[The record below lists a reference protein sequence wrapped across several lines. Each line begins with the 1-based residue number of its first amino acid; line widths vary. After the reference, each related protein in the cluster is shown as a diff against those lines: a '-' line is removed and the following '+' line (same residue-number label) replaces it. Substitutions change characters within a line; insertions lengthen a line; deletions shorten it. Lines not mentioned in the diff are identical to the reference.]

1 MGLPDFTVYAL
12 IGSFFPFGT
21 PSPSGDG
28 VRGHGL
34 PVYRTRSAIA
44 PAGVGGAGSVGDGV
58 AARNGFLTAVRPCGL
73 RGGGHGDLLL
83 FDADGIG
90 DESSLCPLVERR

>member
-44 PAGVGGAGSVGDGV
+44 PAGVGGVMV
-58 AARNGFLTAVRPCGL
+58 
-73 RGGGHGDLLL
+73 
-83 FDADGIG
+83 
-90 DESSLCPLVERR
+90 